1 MDTATTNAVRATPA
15 GHSRSMVRLA
25 TLRILARLSV
35 GESACPWPS
44 GHGAPN
50 EAPQGGT

>member
-35 GESACPWPS
+35 GESCVPLALGPWR
-44 GHGAPN
+44 A
-50 EAPQGGT
+50 Q